1 MPGLLGLAVGA
12 VQNEVKEIHFVND
25 FKNTHPDIINAL
37 DKATSIEEIISVA
50 EKQSN
55 KAIEDFYTNVNKDEY
70 LFRGCLKYRYIYLDC
85 LLKQYY
91 KYSLEG
97 DKKALDKARVDQA
110 NLFMDDFNKRFNTNL
125 DFNFVVPKG
134 LFGIKSIENI
144 PNYYTAIIKIAD
156 YFKKRIEPEN
166 VALTYSAVV
175 RIYKEYIDNILYKT
189 TPSLF

>member
-1 MPGLLGLAVGA
+1 MSGLLGLAVGA
-12 VQNEVKEIHFVND
+12 VQNEVKEIQFVND

-37 DKATSIEEIISVA
+37 EEATSIEEIISIA

-85 LLKQYY
+85 LLEQYY

-125 DFNFVVPKG
+125 DFNFVISKG
-134 LFGIKSIENI
+134 LFGKTIQNI

-156 YFKKRIEPEN
+156 HFKKRIEPEN

-175 RIYKEYIDNILYKT
+175 RIYKEYIDNMLYKT